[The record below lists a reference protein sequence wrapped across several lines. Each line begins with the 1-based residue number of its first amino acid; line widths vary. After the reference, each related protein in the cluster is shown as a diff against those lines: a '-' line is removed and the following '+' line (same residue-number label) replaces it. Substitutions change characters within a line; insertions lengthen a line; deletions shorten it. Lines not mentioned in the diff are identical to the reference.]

1 MKGFLPLVLAVDTP
15 GDTAVSVCTDFSE
28 VVLAVFSCPF
38 VGVLVGPRLDDIVG
52 GVLDGTRLDDTVGG
66 VLVEARLEDIVG
78 GVLDGTRLADTV
90 GGVLAGTGLD
100 DLMGVLE
107 DDRFDN
113 CCSEETALCD
123 LCDSVVIV
131 LPLEGRATILLVSLG
146 FTFTGSDRLEPVL
159 KIALMCEL
167 RLRIKRCDILLTLT
181 VVLIHRQT

>member
-1 MKGFLPLVLAVDTP
+1 MKGFLPLVLAVDAP
-15 GDTAVSVCTDFSE
+15 GDLAVSVCTDFSE

-38 VGVLVGPRLDDIVG
+38 VGVLVDPRLDDIDGGVLDGTRLDDIVG
-52 GVLDGTRLDDTVGG
+52 GVLDGTRLADNVGGVLVGARLPDTVGG
-66 VLVEARLEDIVG
+66 VLD
-78 GVLDGTRLADTV
+78 
-90 GGVLAGTGLD
+90 GTGLD

-146 FTFTGSDRLEPVL
+146 FTFTGNERLEPDL
-159 KIALMCEL
+159 KNST
-167 RLRIKRCDILLTLT
+167 D
-181 VVLIHRQT
+181 V